1 MLIGINGGY
10 FPAICRVC
18 FILLAFKS
26 VGGLSATVCK
36 ALKTIFILSDDRSLQ
51 HAGLSLA
58 FSRLSESVSVT
69 VIREPAIMLISDV
82 RLKAEQREPVFKT
95 CPLREESS
103 FKNIYPNERGQS
115 LLMIFWCLTQ

>member
-1 MLIGINGGY
+1 MVLQNKNRTQRNV
-10 FPAICRVC
+10 AKLQ

-26 VGGLSATVCK
+26 VGG
-36 ALKTIFILSDDRSLQ
+36 ILSDNRSLK

-69 VIREPAIMLISDV
+69 VTREFAIMLIAGDAT
-82 RLKAEQREPVFKT
+82 LKAAFKT

-103 FKNIYPNERGQS
+103 FKNFYPNERGQS